1 MRAAMIRKLHAEEL
15 RSFKLDKKTAK
26 QGAPAHFL
34 AMRRV
39 GLPPH
44 CAPAAALDRPHAPR
58 LAPTSRACTHRPLG
72 YVAALPMRAA
82 RRPLPL
88 RTPELTRWR
97 APPLADLAMFALS
110 VVDPEKSN
118 VAAAKEKMTTIVRF
132 WHKQAESQK
141 QPCLLPEHQLPWLL
155 HTLGHHPDFES
166 ELREA
171 LDEEAERGCLE
182 TTQRCIDFFLGVV
195 HNDGYCEYERLRVLV
210 GHVKRAVDRLA
221 PRGEQVRI
229 AADVARTLI
238 VARGKDRKWSSSP
251 LEKDKCAPPPALHA
265 ACCMLHAAC
274 CMLHAASRMLRAACC
289 VLHAA
294 CCMLRPACCVLHA
307 DRVASRRTASLAVGS
322 ACACALAA
330 RRMAPPPP
338 PCLQADAARAALL
351 QDFGEAAPRGHVPAP
366 PSLRG
371 GALRARPARPRRP
384 RHPCRIAPAHTR
396 ASRSAP
402 RGPVVTW
409 PSGPPAHVAFARAP
423 GDRSSTAS
431 PSRETPR
438 ERP

>member
-1 MRAAMIRKLHAEEL
+1 MPLPEHVAAEATWLLCGSHRPRSDLGGWQQLALCMQDEEIAVRAAMIRKLHAEEL

-110 VVDPEKSN
+110 AVDPEKSN

-274 CMLHAASRMLRAACC
+274 CMLHAACC
-289 VLHAA
+289 VSHAA
-294 CCMLRPACCVLHA
+294 CCMLRAACCMLHAASCMLRAACCMLHAASCMLRPAC
-307 DRVASRRTASLAVGS
+307 RPRGVATHRQPRCRL
-322 ACACALAA
+322 CMRMRA
-330 RRMAPPPP
+330 RRATYGAPPAP
-338 PCLQADAARAALL
+338 LL
-351 QDFGEAAPRGHVPAP
+351 TG
-366 PSLRG
+366 
-371 GALRARPARPRRP
+371 
-384 RHPCRIAPAHTR
+384 
-396 ASRSAP
+396 
-402 RGPVVTW
+402 
-409 PSGPPAHVAFARAP
+409 
-423 GDRSSTAS
+423 
-431 PSRETPR
+431 
-438 ERP
+438 